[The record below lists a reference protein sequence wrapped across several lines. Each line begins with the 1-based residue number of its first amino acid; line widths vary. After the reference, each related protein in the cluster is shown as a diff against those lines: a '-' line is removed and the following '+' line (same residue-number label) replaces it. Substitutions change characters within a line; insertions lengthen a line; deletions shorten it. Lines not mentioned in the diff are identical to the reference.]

1 MNKITKSRIVLGI
14 LTFTMMLA
22 ALLSLPNMF
31 DGVVMAQAE
40 TCPDGGDWVKVD
52 GLSGQSY
59 NYTAPSGKLVAE
71 TCYKAGTTVEYS
83 PINPPQKSV
92 TITSGVQQALSHI
105 SVRLVEEPKQ
115 ATPTPTNTPTMTPT
129 STPTSVIT
137 ATPTNTPTMTPTS
150 TPTNQFTAT
159 PTSTPTNTPTFTP
172 TPTPTD
178 EGQKSNL
185 ILVGECDLNQ
195 TVEDNF
201 GTISWTVTNNND
213 EPVAFNW
220 EANNGQSGSGNVPAN
235 GKASFQT
242 SGDGNSVTLS
252 YNLDE
257 EPVITEAAVDVCEPK
272 QELEELTLSGECLND
287 GNIEWTV
294 VNSNDT
300 AVDFTWESASESGSG
315 QVPASGQATF
325 LTSDESSSVSVSYD
339 LEEESFSV
347 NSEVEVCQEEERDP
361 QPDEPAGGS
370 GPSIFSLLTPI
381 FFGITGLAMAS
392 VLLFNKKIGFA
403 KVQNK

>member
-40 TCPDGGDWVKVD
+40 TCPDGGDWIKIE
-52 GLSGQSY
+52 GTSGFTY
-59 NYTAPSGKLVAE
+59 NYTAPEGKLVVE
-71 TCYKAGTTVEYS
+71 TCYKAGTTVEYNV
-83 PINPPQKSV
+83 INPPQKSV
-92 TITSGVQQALSHI
+92 TITSTVQQELSH
-105 SVRLVEEPKQ
+105 VAVKLADEPKQ

-129 STPTSVIT
+129 STPTEQIT
-137 ATPTNTPTMTPTS
+137 ATPTNTPTS
-150 TPTNQFTAT
+150 TPTNT
-159 PTSTPTNTPTFTP
+159 PTSTPTFTP

-178 EGQKSNL
+178 ETELDRL

-195 TVEDNF
+195 TDEDNF
-201 GTISWTVTNNND
+201 GTLSWTVTNNND
-213 EPVAFNW
+213 VQISFTW
-220 EANNGQSGSGNVPAN
+220 EANNGQSGSGSVPAN

-242 SGDGNSVTLS
+242 TGDGNSVSLS
-252 YNLDE
+252 YNLEE
-257 EPVITEAAVDVCEPK
+257 EPISTEATVEVCEPK

-287 GNIEWTV
+287 GTIEWTV

-300 AVDFTWESASESGSG
+300 AVDFTWESTSESGSG

-339 LEEESFSV
+339 MEEESFSV
-347 NSEVEVCQEEERDP
+347 SSEVEVCQEEERDP

-370 GPSIFSLLTPI
+370 GPSLFSLLTPI
-381 FFGITGLAMAS
+381 FFGITGLAMAA
-392 VLLFNKKIGFA
+392 VLLFNKKIGFV